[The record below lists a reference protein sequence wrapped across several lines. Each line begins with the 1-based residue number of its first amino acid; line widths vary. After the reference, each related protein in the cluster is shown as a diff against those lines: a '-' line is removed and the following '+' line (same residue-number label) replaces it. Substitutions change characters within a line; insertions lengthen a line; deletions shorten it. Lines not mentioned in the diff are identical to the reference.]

1 MNGLESVVPALARA
15 FTARGYDT
23 LTSVQAMVLA
33 PETADRDL
41 LVSAQTGSGKTVA
54 FGFAVA
60 PTLLQGAERFE
71 RGSLPQALVVA
82 PTRELALQVCTELTW
97 LYEQTGARVASC
109 VGGMD
114 MRQERQMLSGGAHIV
129 VGTPGRL
136 RDHIERGSLDIR
148 ALRAVV
154 LDEADEMLDLGFR
167 EDLEFILSAAPPERR
182 TLLFSATV
190 PQQIATLAKRFQR
203 DALRLSAQQGRVQHG
218 DIEYRALQ
226 MAPSER
232 ENAIINLLRHIQPK
246 STLIFCGTR
255 MAVNHLTARLSNR
268 GFVVVALSGELTQA
282 SRGHALQAMRD
293 GRARICVATDV
304 AARGIDLPDLELVI
318 HADLPT
324 NGETLLHRS
333 GRTGRAGRKG
343 LCALMVPHNRRQ
355 TAQRLLASANIRAE
369 WGTPPNA
376 ADVAARD
383 RQRMLEDA
391 VLQTPLA
398 EDERDFV
405 QALLAAHAPEQIAAA
420 YLRLQRAGLPA
431 PEELSESLPAAAP
444 AAEAARRPREA
455 FSGGIWFSISAGHKQ
470 NAEPRW
476 LLPLICRVGNL
487 TRRDIGAIKVFHTEA
502 HFEVAGNVAERFW
515 QQIEREG
522 TGENLT
528 IKRLGNAPGDYPAEA
543 TKPAG
548 KKPWKPRIGGDDQ
561 PKGDGPRKLKKP
573 EWDKQNKKRFRK
585 PGYDPKAKSNKASS

>member
-1 MNGLESVVPALARA
+1 MHGLESVVPALARA

-54 FGFAVA
+54 FGMAMA
-60 PTLLQGAERFE
+60 PGLLRGQERFE

-97 LYEQTGARVASC
+97 LYEQTGARVVSC

-114 MRQERQMLSGGAHIV
+114 MRKERQMLSGGAHIV
-129 VGTPGRL
+129 IGTPGRL

-148 ALRAVV
+148 ALQAVV

-167 EDLEFILSAAPPERR
+167 EDLEYILSAAPPERR

-190 PQQIATLAKRFQR
+190 PQPIAALAKRFQR

-218 DIEYRALQ
+218 DIEYRVLQ
-226 MAPSER
+226 MAPGDR
-232 ENAIINLLRHIQPK
+232 ENAIINLLRHMQPR

-255 MAVNHLTARLSNR
+255 MGVNHLTARLANR
-268 GFVVVALSGELTQA
+268 GFVVVALSGELNQA

-343 LCALMVPHNRRQ
+343 LCALMVPYNRRQ
-355 TAQRLLASANIRAE
+355 TAQRLLAGANIRAE
-369 WGTPPNA
+369 WGSPPSA

-391 VLQTPLA
+391 VLQAPLSG
-398 EDERDFV
+398 DEPDFV
-405 QALLAAHAPEQIAAA
+405 QALLAAHPPEQIAAA
-420 YLRLQRAGLPA
+420 YLRLQRASLPA
-431 PEELSESLPAAAP
+431 PEELSENLPATAP
-444 AAEAARRPREA
+444 AAETAKKPREA
-455 FSGGIWFSISAGHKQ
+455 FSGGVWFSISAGHKQ

-502 HFEVAGNVAERFW
+502 NFEVAANVAERFW

-522 TGENLT
+522 TGENLR
-528 IKRLGNAPGDYPAEA
+528 ILRLQPGSEGEA
-543 TKPAG
+543 SK
-548 KKPWKPRIGGDDQ
+548 
-561 PKGDGPRKLKKP
+561 PRKLKKP
-573 EWDKQNKKRFRK
+573 EWDKKHRKKG
-585 PGYDPKAKSNKASS
+585 GYSGPAKAKSSKASS